1 MTDNVPQPAAVPA
14 PTAATTILGPF
25 LGQVT
30 TTSIRVWLHL
40 EGGPEKLWVS
50 AHPGRSNAEPTTSGL
65 LNFGADKLFTA
76 WADLTGLTP
85 DTHYFYRL
93 WSNAAC
99 SIPFEIDGLTDDDL
113 HFWTLSDD
121 PDAQIDFIVMSCH
134 NPVVSKADGFEG
146 HAIWADLPQII
157 SRHSNRN
164 VRFAL
169 LVGDQVYADDWQQRI
184 LDDPTEEGRIKLYL
198 EVYRTY
204 WSNIYYRRVMCRLP
218 AVMMWDDHDITDGWG
233 SEEKSYAPDSDDFLP
248 KWRNLFDAAFK
259 TFSIMQASRNPAPL
273 ADDPR
278 HGLDFAF
285 RVGRW
290 GFLFLDL
297 RTNRNWRKR
306 QLMTEE
312 QGARIKAWVEAN
324 RKGMRAL
331 FVVSPVVFSH
341 GSPLLEKYTVK
352 FWPWVMR
359 GVDAILSSKSL
370 PWGKSLQTK
379 FWKSVGDIRDDI
391 RDSWGDEGNAAQ
403 ADAMLDFLF
412 DLQNAAENPVS
423 VVVISGDI
431 HTSGY
436 ANIYS
441 SDDAHKERPTIPH
454 VTSSSVSYTPFNWLL
469 EAVYRHASKTIKLG
483 KKDRY
488 SSQVSHHFTSRS
500 VAVLSLRP
508 MRAAGDFQLKVKY
521 YLEGYPEPQ
530 TLIFDLEQSS
540 HREDIAW
547 TAQERLFSKAY
558 APTTA
563 VNVDALLRKRA
574 SSIPKDLNWQESIVD
589 LMKLLGLD
597 SSLEARKQLAK
608 RWGYEGE
615 LEGSARMNLFLHREV
630 IRRFIA
636 AGGNVPGDL
645 EALPAGDGEADAV
658 SAENVGEAT
667 R

>member
-1 MTDNVPQPAAVPA
+1 MTQNVSHPTPASLSKAQ
-14 PTAATTILGPF
+14 TTILGPF
-25 LGQVT
+25 LGHVT
-30 TTSIRVWLHL
+30 TSSIRVWLHL
-40 EGGPEKLWVS
+40 EGGPEKLWVT
-50 AHPGRSNAEPTTSGL
+50 AHPSKSDAEPVAEGL
-65 LNFGADKLFTA
+65 LEFGASNLFTA
-76 WADLTGLTP
+76 WADLQGLAA
-85 DTHYFYRL
+85 DTHYFYRF
-93 WSNAAC
+93 WSNPAC
-99 SIPFEIDGLTDDDL
+99 SIPFGIDGLTGDDL

-121 PDAQIDFIVMSCH
+121 PEARIDFIVMSCH
-134 NPVVSKADGFEG
+134 NPVVAKADGFDG
-146 HAIWADLPQII
+146 HAVWADLPQII

-169 LVGDQVYADDWQQRI
+169 LVGDQVYADAWQQRI
-184 LDDPTEEGRIKLYL
+184 LDEPTEEGRLKLYL

-233 SEEKSYAPDSDDFLP
+233 SEETSFAPDSDEFLP
-248 KWRNLFDAAFK
+248 KWKNLFEAAFRA
-259 TFSIMQASRNPAPL
+259 FSIMQAGRNPTTL
-273 ADDPR
+273 AENPR
-278 HGLDFAF
+278 DGLDFAF

-297 RTNRNWRKR
+297 RTNRNWRRR

-312 QGARIKAWVEAN
+312 QTGRIRNWVETN
-324 RKGMRAL
+324 RAGMRAL

-352 FWPWVMR
+352 VWPWVMR
-359 GVDAILSSKSL
+359 FVDWALSSERL
-370 PWGKSLQTK
+370 PWGKALRTK
-379 FWKSVGDIRDDI
+379 FWDSAGDIRDDI

-412 DLQNAAENPVS
+412 GLQNAQENPVS

-436 ANIYS
+436 ATIYS
-441 SDDAHKERPTIPH
+441 SDGAHKERPTIPH
-454 VTSSSVSYTPFNWLL
+454 ITSSSVSYTPFNWLL
-469 EAVYRHASKTIKLG
+469 EAVYRHTSKTIKLG
-483 KKDRY
+483 KKERY

-508 MRAAGDFQLKVKY
+508 MNAAGDFQLKVKY

-530 TLIFDLEQSS
+530 TLIFDLEKSS

-563 VNVDALLRKRA
+563 VNVDALLREKA
-574 SSIPKDLNWQESIVD
+574 SSVPKDLNWQESIVD
-589 LMKLLGLD
+589 LMKLFGLD
-597 SSLEARKQLAK
+597 STLEARKQLAK

-615 LEGSARMNLFLHREV
+615 LKGTARMNVFLHREM

-636 AGGNVPGDL
+636 AGGDVPGGL
-645 EALPAGDGEADAV
+645 EALSVLDPTVNGTEA
-658 SAENVGEAT
+658 ETGQQKTN
-667 R
+667 

>member
-1 MTDNVPQPAAVPA
+1 MNEAANESTAPPTSPPA
-14 PTAATTILGPF
+14 ILGPF

-30 TTSIRVWLHL
+30 STSIRVWLHL
-40 EGGPEKLWVS
+40 EGGPPRLWVT
-50 AHPGRSNAEPTTSGL
+50 AHPGNPDAEPAPSAVL
-65 LNFGADKLFTA
+65 EFDAAQLFTA
-76 WADLTGLTP
+76 WAELTGLFA
-85 DTHYFYRL
+85 DTHYFYRF
-93 WSNAAC
+93 WNNAAC
-99 SIPFEIDGLTDDDL
+99 SVPFPIEGLTQDDL

-121 PDAQIDFIVMSCH
+121 PDAQIDFLVMSCH
-134 NPVVSKADGFEG
+134 NPLVAAEDGFHG
-146 HAIWADLPQII
+146 HAVWADLPQII

-169 LVGDQVYADDWQQRI
+169 LVGDQVYADAWQERI
-184 LDDPTEEGRIKLYL
+184 LAEPTAEGRLKLYL
-198 EVYRTY
+198 DVYRTY

-233 SEEKSYAPDSDDFLP
+233 SDEKSFAPRSEEFLP
-248 KWRNLFDAAFK
+248 QWRNLFEAAFSAF
-259 TFSIMQASRNPAPL
+259 TIMQASRNPPTL
-273 ADDPR
+273 AENPR
-278 HGLDFAF
+278 DGLDFAF
-285 RVGRW
+285 RIGRW

-297 RTNRNWRKR
+297 RTNRNWRR
-306 QLMTEE
+306 SQLLTEE
-312 QGARIKAWVEAN
+312 QSGRIRNWVEAN
-324 RKGMRAL
+324 RAGMRAL

-359 GVDAILSSKSL
+359 AVDGILSSKRL
-370 PWGKSLQTK
+370 PWGKALRTK
-379 FWKSVGDIRDDI
+379 FWDSVGDIRDDI

-412 DLQNAAENPVS
+412 GLQNAPENPVS

-441 SDDAHKERPTIPH
+441 SDAAHKERPTIPH

-469 EAVYRHASKTIKLG
+469 EAIYRHASKTIKLG
-483 KKDRY
+483 KKDKY

-508 MRAAGDFQLKVKY
+508 MKAAGDFQLKVKY

-547 TAQERLFSKAY
+547 AAQERLFSKAY
-558 APTTA
+558 APTTS
-563 VNVDALLRKRA
+563 VNVDALLKARA
-574 SSIPKDLNWQESIVD
+574 STVPKDLNWQESIVD
-589 LMKLLGLD
+589 LMKLFDLD
-597 SSLEARKQLAK
+597 SSLEARKRLAK
-608 RWGYEGE
+608 QWGYEGE
-615 LEGSARMNLFLHREV
+615 LKGSARMNLFLHREL

-636 AGGNVPGDL
+636 AGGTVPGDL
-645 EALPAGDGEADAV
+645 EALPEAAPPANG
-658 SAENVGEAT
+658 SAAETEND
-667 R
+667 